1 MGKKR
6 KNSGNHSGLQDVTLC
21 ISTALVLILLG
32 MVVFS
37 VLTARNLSASIKE
50 NFLVT
55 MVLQEDITNPEAQ
68 QICKTLRGKPY
79 INSME
84 YLSKEQILRVQ
95 SKRMGEDPSEFIGV
109 NPFQGFIELHMNAEY
124 ANSDSLR
131 WIVTELKKYPKVGEV
146 TYQKDLMNSVNE
158 NLRKISLVLL
168 VLAVL
173 LTFISF
179 TLINNTIRLGV
190 YAHRFSIH
198 TMKLVGA
205 SWSFIRRPFVRHA
218 VCVGL
223 IASILSV
230 LILAGCFYW
239 LYTSNPDILSVATWE
254 VLTGTVTAV
263 FLFGMAIT
271 GACAA
276 ISVTTFLR
284 MKAGEL
290 YKI

>member
-6 KNSGNHSGLQDVTLC
+6 KNSGNHYGLQDVTLC

-146 TYQKDLMNSVNE
+146 TYQKDLMNLE
-158 NLRKISLVLL
+158 LL
-168 VLAVL
+168 L
-173 LTFISF
+173 
-179 TLINNTIRLGV
+179 
-190 YAHRFSIH
+190 
-198 TMKLVGA
+198 
-205 SWSFIRRPFVRHA
+205 
-218 VCVGL
+218 
-223 IASILSV
+223 
-230 LILAGCFYW
+230 
-239 LYTSNPDILSVATWE
+239 
-254 VLTGTVTAV
+254 
-263 FLFGMAIT
+263 
-271 GACAA
+271 
-276 ISVTTFLR
+276 
-284 MKAGEL
+284 
-290 YKI
+290 